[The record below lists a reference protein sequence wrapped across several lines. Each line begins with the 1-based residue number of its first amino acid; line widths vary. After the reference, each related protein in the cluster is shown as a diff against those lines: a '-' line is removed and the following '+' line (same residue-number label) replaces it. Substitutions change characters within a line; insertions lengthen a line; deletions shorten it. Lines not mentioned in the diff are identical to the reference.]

1 MNEINDS
8 LESTIKKSATTITD
22 TGGKT
27 ISVIVE
33 SKAADLAGRHD
44 CSLGRVYLTAM
55 AKSIWP
61 LRYIRNRESLAID
74 DQIQLAQS
82 RVAVIGAGGLG
93 GYVLLLLARTG
104 IGHLTIIDGDRFEE
118 SNLNRQILADTS
130 AIGREKAPAAADK
143 IAMINP
149 AVTVEPHAVRI
160 TKDNAADLIGDCH
173 IIIDALDNMET
184 RRVVH
189 NTCRNRNIPLV
200 HGAISGFEGR
210 LMSIFPEDP
219 PVNALF
225 EGSETPAAE
234 AILGTS
240 AIAPAVI
247 GSLQAM
253 ETIKI
258 ILKRGRVFRNQML
271 YADLENGRF
280 NEFTF

>member
-1 MNEINDS
+1 MNEIDDS
-8 LESTIKKSATTITD
+8 LESGIEKSATTITD
-22 TGGKT
+22 GKGKT

-33 SKAADLAGRHD
+33 SRAANLAGRHG

-61 LRYIRNRESLAID
+61 MRYIRNRESIAID
-74 DQIQLAQS
+74 EQMQLAQS

-93 GYVLLLLARTG
+93 GYILLLLARTG
-104 IGHLTIIDGDRFEE
+104 IGHLTIIDSDCFEE

-130 AIGREKAPAAADK
+130 AIGRKKAAVAADK

-149 AVTVEPHAVRI
+149 AVAVEPHAVRI
-160 TKDNAADLIGDCH
+160 TKDNAADLIDGCH

-189 NTCRNRNIPLV
+189 NTCRNRKIPLV

-210 LMSIFPEDP
+210 LMSIFPDDP

-225 EGSETPAAE
+225 EGGETPAAE
-234 AILGTS
+234 TILGTS

-253 ETIKI
+253 EAIKI
-258 ILKRGRVFRNQML
+258 ILNRGRIFRNRML
-271 YADLENGRF
+271 YADLETGSF
-280 NEFTF
+280 DEFTF